1 MKSGP
6 VSNDHNQAWNGGLQ
20 SIKFTP
26 IGTRTWLIKT
36 YQKLEVY
43 FKIILTN
50 FSPVKNEFDKSR
62 FLLPQKQIL
71 INILP
76 WIFNF
81 LLKSFSWLIYSPNK
95 IKLTLNHNVKS
106 LLNFWG
112 LGDLKKIF
120 SCDSMLHFVQNWL
133 VTLVFLRVRGPTEK
147 RTNVGLMPASTPLR
161 AQVPYTKLTRN
172 RMCVCTSNQRFLDA
186 CARMKRHQQ
195 PPHRIPCH
203 LLKALEIMLCRFIA
217 SFRFTLTSQSAIIPH
232 LKCRKLAAV

>member
-1 MKSGP
+1 M
-6 VSNDHNQAWNGGLQ
+6 
-20 SIKFTP
+20 
-26 IGTRTWLIKT
+26 T
-36 YQKLEVY
+36 YQNLSKAWSTLQNNSHE
-43 FKIILTN
+43 F
-50 FSPVKNEFDKSR
+50 FSSQKWVWQITIFAP
-62 FLLPQKQIL
+62 PKQIL

-81 LLKSFSWLIYSPNK
+81 LLKSFLAYLSANK

-120 SCDSMLHFVQNWL
+120 SCDSVLHFVQNWL